1 MFRIVDVAVF
11 TRGVFMEN
19 WFFRKL
25 IALWEVWEG
34 FSLPE
39 HLMMMMKVMM
49 KIVLRSLGNLI
60 FQVLF
65 VFIYL
70 PTGL

>member
-39 HLMMMMKVMM
+39 HFECDDENRTAITWKFNF
-49 KIVLRSLGNLI
+49 SS
-60 FQVLF
+60 
-65 VFIYL
+65 FICFYT